1 MQHFE
6 APMVSVIVPVYN
18 VEKYLS
24 RCLDSILAQSL
35 QSIEVICIDDG
46 SIDRSPEIL
55 NEYAGKDARIKV
67 ITQENKG
74 PCEARKK
81 GISIS
86 SGRHGFMRL
95 LPIKAWRTDLYKRL
109 CRQKIDGKRVYA
121 DRRPALLMYE
131 AVPG

>member
-67 ITQENKG
+67 ITQEALRG
-74 PCEARKK
+74 PQKRNIYLQRK
-81 GISIS
+81 IS
-86 SGRHGFMRL
+86 
-95 LPIKAWRTDLYKRL
+95 RL
-109 CRQKIDGKRVYA
+109 CRL
-121 DRRPALLMYE
+121 RRLGGA
-131 AVPG
+131 